1 MKIEKIR
8 KHCEWIIDHFKEINY
23 FDEFTNNEEL
33 VYSSAFVLSQI
44 GELANHLSD
53 AFKQQYKCIPW
64 NEMRGIRNLMAHQYH
79 SVDFDIIWET
89 SHGDIAALRQFCADY
104 LNSSAH

>member
-44 GELANHLSD
+44 GKLARRLDQEKKKITHDLVSGRFGLS
-53 AFKQQYKCIPW
+53 FLPSFTLYFSC
-64 NEMRGIRNLMAHQYH
+64 
-79 SVDFDIIWET
+79 
-89 SHGDIAALRQFCADY
+89 
-104 LNSSAH
+104 

>member
-33 VYSSAFVLSQI
+33 VYSSAFVLSKI
-44 GELANHLSD
+44 GELAKRLDQEKKKIYQELISIVEQFFEKEKSYDLYLKLRAYIKNHF
-53 AFKQQYKCIPW
+53 AK
-64 NEMRGIRNLMAHQYH
+64 
-79 SVDFDIIWET
+79 
-89 SHGDIAALRQFCADY
+89 
-104 LNSSAH
+104 

>member
-33 VYSSAFVLSQI
+33 VY
-44 GELANHLSD
+44 
-53 AFKQQYKCIPW
+53 
-64 NEMRGIRNLMAHQYH
+64 
-79 SVDFDIIWET
+79 
-89 SHGDIAALRQFCADY
+89 
-104 LNSSAH
+104 

>member
-44 GELANHLSD
+44 GELAKRLYQNVPWHNIVGLRNRIIHDYSGID
-53 AFKQQYKCIPW
+53 LEIIYDICTNDIP
-64 NEMRGIRNLMAHQYH
+64 ELLENLK
-79 SVDFDIIWET
+79 
-89 SHGDIAALRQFCADY
+89 
-104 LNSSAH
+104 

>member
-44 GELANHLSD
+44 GELAKRLD
-53 AFKQQYKCIPW
+53 QEKKKIYKRKRRLCLKNRSI
-64 NEMRGIRNLMAHQYH
+64 
-79 SVDFDIIWET
+79 
-89 SHGDIAALRQFCADY
+89 CY
-104 LNSSAH
+104 L

>member
-44 GELANHLSD
+44 GELAKRLDQEKKKIYPNVPWHNIVGLRNRIIHDYSGID
-53 AFKQQYKCIPW
+53 LEIIYDICTNDIP
-64 NEMRGIRNLMAHQYH
+64 ELLENLK
-79 SVDFDIIWET
+79 
-89 SHGDIAALRQFCADY
+89 
-104 LNSSAH
+104 

>member
-1 MKIEKIR
+1 MR
-8 KHCEWIIDHFKEINY
+8 
-23 FDEFTNNEEL
+23 L
-33 VYSSAFVLSQI
+33 YSKSFCLLKADAYI
-44 GELANHLSD
+44 YELANHLSD